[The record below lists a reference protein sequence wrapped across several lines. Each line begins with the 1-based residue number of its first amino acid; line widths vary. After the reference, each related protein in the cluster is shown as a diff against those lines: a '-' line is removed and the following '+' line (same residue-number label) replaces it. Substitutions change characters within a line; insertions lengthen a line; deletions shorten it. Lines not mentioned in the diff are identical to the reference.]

1 MHFKNHKTQTVYL
14 RKKNFKLVMKYIQ
27 KSRIETF
34 LKTKGYNVEALE
46 SNKEETK
53 YAYLWIKSENEKVI
67 VPKQDIIQS
76 TELANIFTNTDLL
89 KEFRK
94 Y

>member
-1 MHFKNHKTQTVYL
+1 
-14 RKKNFKLVMKYIQ
+14 MKYIQ

-34 LKTKGYNVEALE
+34 LKAKGYEVASFKIEN
-46 SNKEETK
+46 EETK
-53 YAYLWIKSENEKVI
+53 YAYLWTKSENEKII
-67 VPKQDIIQS
+67 VPKQEIIQS
-76 TELANIFTNTDLL
+76 TELPNIFTNAELL

>member
-1 MHFKNHKTQTVYL
+1 
-14 RKKNFKLVMKYIQ
+14 MKYIQ

-34 LKTKGYNVEALE
+34 LKTKGYNVEVLE
-46 SNKEETK
+46 SEKEETT
-53 YAYLWIKSENEKVI
+53 YAYLWTKSENEQII

-76 TELANIFTNTDLL
+76 TELPSIFTNTDLL